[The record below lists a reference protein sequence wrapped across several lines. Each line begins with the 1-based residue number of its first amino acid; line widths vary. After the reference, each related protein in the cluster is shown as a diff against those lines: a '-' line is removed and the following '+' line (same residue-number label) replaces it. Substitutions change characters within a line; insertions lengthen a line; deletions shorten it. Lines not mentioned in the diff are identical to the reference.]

1 MFSFIVFVENH
12 LDNDELKTRVAV
24 EEIRKQH
31 KHILVLTYIIGTMFL
46 SMK

>member
-1 MFSFIVFVENH
+1 MFSFIVFVETH

-24 EEIRKQH
+24 EEIRKHQ
-31 KHILVLTYIIGTMFL
+31 KHILVVTDIIDMMFL